1 MKMEIEFFD
10 KNFIGRDPKSLMDH
24 LRSVASGEASFFPN
38 TLSLAYD
45 KLFERSFP
53 KNVSFDS
60 GPSQFSGNQT
70 ATTSTPIQP

>member
-10 KNFIGRDPKSLMDH
+10 RNFIGRDPKPLMDH

-53 KNVSFDS
+53 KIVPFDS
-60 GPSQFSGNQT
+60 GPSQVSGNQT
-70 ATTSTPIQP
+70 ATTSAPIQP